1 MRCKKLILINP
12 DWFLLLR
19 NISQMLVQFYLVDSE
34 GVLVSKKHHKQ
45 ATFCDPKLLV
55 GKGTTCSQTAV
66 ISLVE
71 GVECSFAAKHV
82 GINHIFQTSHSRVS
96 ELYKQESCNHRNK
109 KCTLNYHPQFTCF
122 SRHWQCSKCLAIH
135 GKPAAVFK
143 CSTVGRTI
151 HRSFGRKTSKKQT
164 LKKTFLYI
172 RDLTPPH

>member
-1 MRCKKLILINP
+1 MQCKRLIQINP

-34 GVLVSKKHHKQ
+34 GVIFAKKHHKQ
-45 ATFCDPKLLV
+45 TTFCDPKLLV
-55 GKGTTCSQTAV
+55 GKVTTCSQTAA

-109 KCTLNYHPQFTCF
+109 KCTLNYHPQFALC
-122 SRHWQCSKCLAIH
+122 H
-135 GKPAAVFK
+135 KPSQYQYNPNKRCPVMQIRLFNDIPVVCNTIIIIRIAFK
-143 CSTVGRTI
+143 RRI
-151 HRSFGRKTSKKQT
+151 Q
-164 LKKTFLYI
+164 
-172 RDLTPPH
+172 P

>member
-1 MRCKKLILINP
+1 MQCKRLIQINP

-34 GVLVSKKHHKQ
+34 GVLVSKNHHKQ

-55 GKGTTCSQTAV
+55 GKVTTCSQTAA

-96 ELYKQESCNHRNK
+96 ELYKQESCNHRNQ
-109 KCTLNYHPQFTCF
+109 KCTLNYHPQFTCRD
-122 SRHWQCSKCLAIH
+122 SR
-135 GKPAAVFK
+135 
-143 CSTVGRTI
+143 
-151 HRSFGRKTSKKQT
+151 
-164 LKKTFLYI
+164 KKTFFEKI
-172 RDLTPPH
+172 QPIGQIDRIIVASEIKSGPGVCWGDWS